1 MKLTHE
7 ANRCHKP
14 AMTGNGFY
22 MPPIKM
28 MIGGMVYDIILPTLF
43 GMIMTNKW
51 LVNGIVYYW
60 VYHSKWDVD
69 QQWMLATFVFLVHV
83 LADAIWCLGRPLWW
97 IAENDMGFVRKTDV
111 KRHRYYRYDMYD
123 MYDMYE
129 NQDMFHVFTCFYHM
143 LSTCKVYTSSLRKPL
158 RLPTKI
164 TKTPRSASKQVIK

>member
-69 QQWMLATFVFLVHV
+69 QQWMLATFVFFGSCFSRCHLMPGAALVV
-83 LADAIWCLGRPLWW
+83 NR
-97 IAENDMGFVRKTDV
+97 RK
-111 KRHRYYRYDMYD
+111 
-123 MYDMYE
+123 
-129 NQDMFHVFTCFYHM
+129 
-143 LSTCKVYTSSLRKPL
+143 
-158 RLPTKI
+158 
-164 TKTPRSASKQVIK
+164 